1 MNHFKIND
9 MIVKEKKAP
18 GEKLIKKMSLRTKWL
33 LTTALSFVILGLG
46 LSFFVF
52 SWNRLQIGFD
62 KATWGFMIFL
72 SLAVFYLGL
81 IFYGNSIMYAT
92 EIKSRKI
99 WKQKQ
104 KDLKKKRFVNK
115 GTDKLNIQKS
125 PQN

>member
-1 MNHFKIND
+1 
-9 MIVKEKKAP
+9 MIVTEKKAP
-18 GEKLIKKMSLRTKWL
+18 GQKMIKKMPLRTKWI
-33 LTTALSFVILGLG
+33 LTSTLSFSIIGLG

-62 KATWGFMIFL
+62 KATWGFMILL

-81 IFYGNSIMYAT
+81 AFFGYAIMYRT
-92 EIKSRKI
+92 EMRSRKI

-104 KDLKKKRFVNK
+104 KEMKKKRFVNK

-125 PQN
+125 PQS

>member
-1 MNHFKIND
+1 

-18 GEKLIKKMSLRTKWL
+18 GQRLIKKMSLRTKWL
-33 LTTALSFVILGLG
+33 LTSALSFLIIGLG

-62 KATWGFMIFL
+62 KPTWGFMILL

-81 IFYGNSIMYAT
+81 AFFGNSIIYRS
-92 EIKSRKI
+92 EIRSRKI

-125 PQN
+125 PQT

>member
-1 MNHFKIND
+1 MNHFKIKD

>member
-1 MNHFKIND
+1 MNQKKIKD

-18 GEKLIKKMSLRTKWL
+18 GEKLIKKMSLRTKWI
-33 LTTALSFVILGLG
+33 LTSILSFLIIGLG

-62 KATWGFMIFL
+62 KATWGFMVL
-72 SLAVFYLGL
+72 VSLAVFYLGL
-81 IFYGNSIMYAT
+81 VFYGNSIMYAT
-92 EIKSRKI
+92 EIRSRKI

-115 GTDKLNIQKS
+115 GTEKLNIQKS
-125 PQN
+125 PQS